1 MQSGNERRIHLLL
14 SRGGAE
20 ESEALAQGLPF
31 SALDNAVSKE
41 QAEQLKKRAAQIQN
55 FGDLD
60 AAASDLKK
68 KRWGLVVPGDAA
80 QRSALLGAV
89 APLIALRAEQ
99 IGCKPEELLRK
110 NVYTA
115 DFARCS
121 SQVDAE
127 RWFHEVY
134 REESQ
139 PVELRRPVRERP
151 DYLLILGDLHQVPEA
166 IHRVLSRMGYY
177 VGRLAFSKE
186 DGSPDLARYE
196 SYASRLA
203 AVERAASAAPAE
215 GAGGRVR
222 VIGVADGSSA
232 TELGL
237 DQLIAPM
244 LTRLTR
250 DPEDPV
256 GKALIRP
263 DAIRIYSRDELWNE
277 AEPLR
282 DSVLFTMSH
291 GHGGPD
297 SGWARPVEQRAGQGA
312 MSFLRRSPR
321 LTAADAAAM
330 RRPFVPNGIWFM
342 FACYGAGTPA
352 ESHYYPWLAQL
363 QEEYGADFAWV
374 LRSIPA
380 QGGDSR
386 PFIAGLPQTLLSK
399 EDGPLAFI
407 GHLDLAWSYGFQ
419 TARGQADTEAFEGFI
434 ESVVER
440 QRVGAAFQRL
450 NQKLRGAEGRVLNL
464 YSLRQ
469 QLAQGGKAGGVG
481 AAGAAAGLSKEQ
493 QTSLNEGW
501 MMSQDMSGY
510 VILGDPAVRLSPA
523 AVATAAPRPPEIV
536 IAERA
541 EPAPEKPPASFKT
554 NNEQDVHYSA
564 APAAATAPAAPVV
577 PAAPVAPIAPVVAA
591 PSVVA
596 VVPVEPVPAEP
607 RAPAAPPAQEA
618 APSPSSAAA
627 SSSPSAAG
635 ARTAPEAPLD
645 RLEEALAHVLIGELG
660 VAEIARRYGV
670 ERRTLERLAE
680 RYRAA
685 GRAATD
691 LK

>member
-1 MQSGNERRIHLLL
+1 MQSGSERRIHLLL

-41 QAEQLKKRAAQIQN
+41 QAEQLQKRSAQIVN
-55 FGDLD
+55 YGDLD

-68 KRWGLVVPGDAA
+68 KRWGLVVPGDPA

-99 IGCKPEELLRK
+99 IGCRPDELLAR

-115 DFARCS
+115 DFARCADPI
-121 SQVDAE
+121 DAE

-134 REESQ
+134 REEAQ

-151 DYLLILGDLHQVPEA
+151 DYLLILGDLHQVPES
-166 IHRVLSRMGYY
+166 IHRVLSRMGYF

-186 DGSPDLARYE
+186 DGSPDLPRYE
-196 SYASRLA
+196 SYASRLV
-203 AVERAASAAPAE
+203 AVERAASPAPAE
-215 GAGGRVR
+215 GASGRVR
-222 VIGVADGSSA
+222 ILGVADGSSA

-237 DQLIAPM
+237 DQLVSPM

-256 GKALIRP
+256 GKALLRP
-263 DAIRIYSRDELWNE
+263 DAVRIYGRDELWSE
-277 AEPLR
+277 AEKLR

-330 RRPFVPNGIWFM
+330 RRPFVQNGIWFM

-386 PFIAGLPQTLLSK
+386 PFIASLPQTLLSK

-464 YSLRQ
+464 YNLRQ
-469 QLAQGGKAGGVG
+469 QLARAGGVG
-481 AAGAAAGLSKEQ
+481 PAGAAAGLSKEQ
-493 QTSLNEGW
+493 QTALNEGW

-510 VILGDPAVRLSPA
+510 VLLGDPAVRLSPA
-523 AVATAAPRPPEIV
+523 AVATVEPRPPELV
-536 IAERA
+536 TAA
-541 EPAPEKPPASFKT
+541 SAGSATEKPPASFKT
-554 NNEQDVHYSA
+554 NNEQDVHFSA
-564 APAAATAPAAPVV
+564 GPATVT
-577 PAAPVAPIAPVVAA
+577 AAPVAPIAPVVAA
-591 PSVVA
+591 PSVAA
-596 VVPVEPVPAEP
+596 VVPVEPAAPAAPVEP
-607 RAPAAPPAQEA
+607 RAPAAPPAPGTA
-618 APSPSSAAA
+618 PAPSLSAA
-627 SSSPSAAG
+627 SSAHPSAG
-635 ARTAPEAPLD
+635 ARTGPDAQLD
-645 RLEEALAHVLIGELG
+645 RFEEALAHVLIGELG

-685 GRAATD
+685 GRDAVG